1 MEKSAVKI
9 REAEGRDA
17 PAIHE
22 LYRQLVRPVAPE
34 VQVDVRAERIEQ
46 IKSDPHNSLWVLE
59 CEAGVVGTA
68 FVTLCLDPMHN
79 RQPYAVLENFVI
91 DERYRAKGYGAR
103 LMQHAVDF
111 CYHTDC
117 LKNHAA
123 KPRLAGGCAR
133 ILLGPGILRREQEG
147 VLEVPEGDERQR

>member
-1 MEKSAVKI
+1 MNEPAPRI
-9 REAEGRDA
+9 REAQAKDA

-46 IKSDPHNSLWVLE
+46 IKGDPHNSLWVLE
-59 CEAGVVGTA
+59 SEAGVVGTA

-91 DERYRAKGYGAR
+91 DERYRSSGHGAR
-103 LMQHAVDF
+103 LMRHVSGF
-111 CYHTDC
+111 
-117 LKNHAA
+117 LLSGRLLENHAA
-123 KPRLAGGCAR
+123 KPRVTFTSAR
-133 ILLGPGILRREQEG
+133 FLRGPGILCGQ
-147 VLEVPEGDERQR
+147 

>member
-1 MEKSAVKI
+1 MNEPAPRI
-9 REAEGRDA
+9 REAQAKDA

-91 DERYRAKGYGAR
+91 DERYRSQRAMEPGSCSHVSGFLLSGR
-103 LMQHAVDF
+103 L
-111 CYHTDC
+111 
-117 LKNHAA
+117 LENHAA
-123 KPRLAGGCAR
+123 KPRVTCHKRTLSSR
-133 ILLGPGILRREQEG
+133 PRDSLRPIR
-147 VLEVPEGDERQR
+147 RHS